1 MTWNPTLTRQSASTP
16 EAVLADIEKCTDQT
30 YFYKEITD

>member
-16 EAVLADIEKCTDQT
+16 EIILSDIEKCTDQT